1 MTHATG
7 TATRADGPALD
18 VRQRNVAFATIMLGV
33 LDGDAGRHPLLEPA
47 TSPA

>member
-18 VRQRNVAFATIMLGV
+18 VRQRNVATIMLGV